1 MTKNPRDYRT
11 WTNRDAQQD
20 PQGYR
25 DAQRA
30 YHEDQAK
37 AKEERL
43 YRDDLASFTA
53 AFVAAGGAERD
64 AEAAFKAQRR
74 ERAAAV
80 ARTADEQAV
89 RVHHRHISQTL

>member
-1 MTKNPRDYRT
+1 MTKNPRDYRV

-25 DAQRA
+25 AAQEA

-43 YRDDLASFTA
+43 YRDDLAHFTET
-53 AFVAAGGAERD
+53 FVAAGGAEKD
-64 AEAAFKAQRR
+64 AEAAVQQQRR
-74 ERAAAV
+74 R
-80 ARTADEQAV
+80 
-89 RVHHRHISQTL
+89 ISSAL